1 MRRRSAPF
9 AVGGEESEPD
19 QLILSV
25 REYQL
30 AEVPLSLSLGAVN
43 GHIARIGG
51 SSERGIFPGPIPI
64 RISPRFQTSHPDY
77 LWLNRLHCLGVEAA
91 FPERAEVAYDVH
103 AVR

>member
-19 QLILSV
+19 QLILTV
-25 REYQL
+25 GEYQL

-51 SSERGIFPGPIPI
+51 SSERRIFLSAVSITGSLKRHGIE
-64 RISPRFQTSHPDY
+64 T
-77 LWLNRLHCLGVEAA
+77 A
-91 FPERAEVAYDVH
+91 
-103 AVR
+103 